1 MLKKMSLQEKQLVDA
16 LRAIGDS
23 TRLKVLRILKQ
34 RGRCSIGKPTG
45 MCACDI
51 EEQIKL
57 SQPTISHHMAVL
69 TKAGLVHAEK
79 QGLWR
84 WYQRNEKSLKELAQT
99 IKGSI

>member
-1 MLKKMSLQEKQLVDA
+1 MGFHEKQLVDA
-16 LRAIGDS
+16 LKAIGDP
-23 TRLKVLRILKQ
+23 TRLKILRILKQ
-34 RGRCSIGKPTG
+34 RGRCSIGKPVG

-51 EEQIKL
+51 EEQVKL
-57 SQPTISHHMAVL
+57 SQPTVSHHMAVL
-69 TKAGLVHAEK
+69 TKAGLVRAEK